1 MLKTR
6 RGKEKAMKKEV
17 SLFCNLIITLLLG
30 ICLVGIQE
38 SFSAEIFS
46 EGNWN
51 AGIHSGVI
59 LTQFDKDY
67 IFGMPLQG
75 ATDISIEG
83 NDGWFIEAVFEK
95 PLNQHFAV
103 GIDAGYMRYDLDFT
117 VNPLSTSGVSG
128 DMGTMKIFPLVVDI
142 KGQYP
147 IEWYTTFSMR
157 RFRFIP
163 YAKFG
168 VGGLFI
174 DFKEDDYATSNG
186 YTVNTDST
194 ALMLKYGGG
203 FDIFVSE
210 HIAMYFEAS
219 YLNTKVK
226 TDITRAGSTNTEDVK
241 HDSWLI
247 GGGLKYSF

>member
-1 MLKTR
+1 
-6 RGKEKAMKKEV
+6 MKKGI
-17 SLFCNLIITLLLG
+17 SLFFKLIIDLLL
-30 ICLVGIQE
+30 LTLAGIQV
-38 SFSAEIFS
+38 SVGAEIFPEEDWS
-46 EGNWN
+46 V
-51 AGIHSGVI
+51 GIHSGVV

-67 IFGMPLQG
+67 VFGMPSQG

-83 NDGWFIEAVFEK
+83 DDGWFIEAIFEK

-103 GIDAGYMRYDLDFT
+103 GVDAGYMRYDLDFT

-128 DMGTMKIFPLVVDI
+128 DMGTMKVFPLAVDI

-147 IEWYTTFSMR
+147 IERYTAFSMR
-157 RFRFIP
+157 EFRFTP

-174 DFKEDDYATSNG
+174 DFKEADYATSNG

-203 FDIFVSE
+203 FDFFVSE
-210 HIAMYFEAS
+210 HIAIYFEAS
-219 YLNTKVK
+219 YLDAKIK
-226 TDITRAGSTNTEDVK
+226 TDITRTGSTNTEDVK